1 MLLIDSQ
8 TANSTEAA
16 SAKSGLTTK
25 QNKPHSIRISLLR
38 SLLLTLGILLFGS
51 AWLIDQVIDK
61 ELYARF
67 DGELLAVARSLETL
81 TLQEQHGVELH
92 FSDAVMPSFSKSIKP
107 DYFELVSSNGAL
119 IESSRSLLAPVNPM
133 GNSVHPIRLDA
144 KLSDRALSF
153 SDIAMPDGRLG
164 RLVRLRFQ
172 PLLGDSLDSLPASAR
187 PAPTQVE
194 LHVAR
199 DMDVLTGVEKRLHVS
214 LIAVVILLLSA
225 AGTLVWWR
233 VGRELDMI
241 DRLAEQAQR
250 IGKSQNELAI
260 SFEGVALEL
269 TPLVMRIN
277 ESSESIARAMDRE
290 RRWSRDLAHEMR
302 TPITEL
308 KTMLEVAHAFPST
321 YTPERVQEQ
330 ASQIAQEMDALV
342 SALLLMARIEGG
354 LEQVGALLVDLSAL
368 GLSILDSIKDES
380 VRAWQLSLAQPLLV
394 QSDAALVRIL
404 LSNLIGNARSY
415 AEPKSDVAIVAAIE
429 SGEVFFEISNL
440 APHLNQDDL
449 THMLGRFW
457 RKPSDSSTG
466 IRSGMGL
473 SIAHAL
479 CEILQ
484 LRILLSLDDNK
495 RFCVRLTGW
504 RTH

>member
-1 MLLIDSQ
+1 MLLIDS
-8 TANSTEAA
+8 TAANGILNTAV
-16 SAKSGLTTK
+16 SAKRI
-25 QNKPHSIRISLLR
+25 KPHSIRISLLR

-81 TLQEQHGVELH
+81 TLQEKNGIELQ
-92 FSDAVMPSFSKSIKP
+92 FSDAAMPSFSKPNKP
-107 DYFELVSSNGAL
+107 DYFELLDANGVL
-119 IESSRSLLAPVNPM
+119 IESSKSLSEAANPATDAQQ
-133 GNSVHPIRLDA
+133 VIRLDA
-144 KLSDRALSF
+144 NLSNRALSF
-153 SDIAMPDGRLG
+153 SDIALPDGRWG

-172 PLLGDSLDSLPASAR
+172 PLSGDSLDSTPANLR
-187 PAPTQVE
+187 PTQAFVE

-199 DMDVLTGVEKRLHVS
+199 DMDVLTGVEARLHAS
-214 LIAVVILLLSA
+214 LIAVVILLLSV

-250 IGKSQNELAI
+250 IGKSQSELAI
-260 SFEGVALEL
+260 SLEGVAIEL
-269 TPLVMRIN
+269 MPLVMRIN

-354 LEQVGALLVDLSAL
+354 LDQVGALPVDLSAL

-380 VRAWQLSLAQPLLV
+380 VRAWQLSLTQPLLV
-394 QSDAALVRIL
+394 QSDAALARIL

-429 SGEVFFEISNL
+429 SGEVFFEISNF

-449 THMLGRFW
+449 TQMLGRFW
-457 RKPSDSSTG
+457 RKPSDSSIG

-484 LRILLSLDDNK
+484 LRITLNLDENK
-495 RFCVRLTGW
+495 RFSARLTGW